1 MHTYVIAEAA
11 ACHDGD
17 LSRARQLVALAQA
30 IGADA
35 VKFQWCSS
43 PQRLAVRRNAPE
55 YVEAY
60 RLLNFPVEWLELL
73 KGDAK
78 ARGMEFL
85 CTVYLPE
92 DVPVIAPY
100 VDRFKV
106 ASFEAGD
113 DEFQAAHLQ
122 YMKPIIVSAG
132 MNQNPMWGTQ
142 VLHCVSAYPTP
153 VDEINLEK
161 MRAMGFDGLSD
172 HTRHPLTGAF
182 AVAAGAEIIE
192 FHFRLAL
199 TSPNNADFVVA
210 RDPLEAKTYVQ
221 NIRLA
226 ERFMGSKDAMIQPSE
241 EPMLK
246 YRVQP

>member
-1 MHTYVIAEAA
+1 MRTYVIAEAA

-17 LSRARQLVALAQA
+17 LGKARQLVALAEA

-35 VKFQWCSS
+35 VKFQWTSS
-43 PQRLAVRRNAPE
+43 PHRLAVRRNAPE
-55 YVEAY
+55 YVESY
-60 RLLNFPVEWLELL
+60 RLLAFPVEWLGTLRA
-73 KGDAK
+73 DAK
-78 ARGMEFL
+78 ARGLDFL

-92 DVPVIAPY
+92 DVPVVAPL
-100 VDRFKV
+100 VDKFKV

-113 DEFQAAHLQ
+113 DEFQQSHLP
-122 YMKPIIVSAG
+122 YMKDIIVSCG
-132 MNQNPMWGTQ
+132 MGQNPMWGTH

-153 VDEINLEK
+153 VDDINLA
-161 MRAMGFDGLSD
+161 RLADGYDGLSD

-182 AVAAGAEIIE
+182 AVCAGAEMIE

-210 RDPLEAKTYVQ
+210 RDPLEAKQYVT

-226 ERFMGSKDAMIQPSE
+226 ERFMGSGERRIQPSE

-246 YRVQP
+246 YKVQV